1 VISRLQ
7 SLRPLARLTIAAIL
21 GGATFGVAPASSG
34 LALRGTLGWLVG
46 IVGFLALTA
55 LVIADASPEQVRA
68 RARTI
73 DQRGW
78 VILVL
83 VVIAAAA
90 SLGAMG
96 FVLQKP
102 NGVTAPR
109 LVIAILAVAASWL
122 LVHAMFALHYAHF
135 YYGDDPYREGDDERG
150 GLLFPG
156 KEPPD
161 YWDFFYY
168 SFVVGMTCQV
178 SDVQVT
184 TRGMRRLTLA
194 HGVLSFFFNTGVL
207 ALAVNI
213 IAGAL

>member
-1 VISRLQ
+1 V
-7 SLRPLARLTIAAIL
+7 L
-21 GGATFGVAPASSG
+21 GA
-34 LALRGTLGWLVG
+34 ALRATLAWLVG
-46 IVGFLALTA
+46 VLGFLALTA
-55 LVIADASPEQVRA
+55 AVVAGATPQMVRA
-68 RARTI
+68 RARTV

-83 VVIAAAA
+83 LAAA
-90 SLGAMG
+90 SLASLGALG
-96 FVLQKP
+96 FVLQKTTGP
-102 NGVTAPR
+102 AGPR
-109 LVIAILAVAASWL
+109 VVIAILAVAASWL
-122 LVHAMFALHYAHF
+122 LVHSVFALHYAHYF
-135 YYGDDPYREGDDERG
+135 YGDDPYREGDDERG
-150 GLLFPG
+150 GLVFPG

-207 ALAVNI
+207 ALAVNLV
-213 IAGAL
+213 ASAL